1 MDQMSHVYFIRHAAT
16 DMAGTF
22 CGHSDPD
29 VNHLGAT
36 QIVDLVSSLS
46 TKHIAMV
53 YSSDLKRAQ
62 ATASAIAKEKG
73 IPCELHPALREIYFG
88 QWEGLTW
95 EEIER
100 ADPDYA
106 GQWLANFP
114 DLPAPSGEDFRAFE
128 SRVLKEVTQL
138 LQENNHR
145 PIAVVSHAGVLRIVL
160 KHLFGYSAEDARIQ
174 TRTNCCIFD
183 YEHQRASST
192 ALEVCA

>member
-1 MDQMSHVYFIRHAAT
+1 MNHVYFIRHAAT

-29 VNHLGAT
+29 VNHPGAT

-53 YSSDLKRAQ
+53 YSSDLKRART
-62 ATASAIAKEKG
+62 TASAIATEKG
-73 IPCELHPALREIYFG
+73 VPCELRPTLREIYFG
-88 QWEGLTW
+88 QWEGLSW

-106 GQWLANFP
+106 RQWLADYPN
-114 DLPAPSGEDFRAFE
+114 LPAPSGEDFRAFE

-138 LQENNHR
+138 LQENSHR

-183 YEHQRASST
+183 YEPRGISS
-192 ALEVCA
+192 AAFEVSA

>member
-1 MDQMSHVYFIRHAAT
+1 MSHVYFIRHAAT

-29 VNHLGAT
+29 VNPLGAT

-46 TKHIAMV
+46 TKPIAMV
-53 YSSDLKRAQ
+53 YSSDLKRARTT
-62 ATASAIAKEKG
+62 ATAIATEKS
-73 IPCELHPALREIYFG
+73 IPCELRPMLREIYFG

-95 EEIER
+95 EEVER
-100 ADPDYA
+100 ADPDYSR
-106 GQWLANFP
+106 QWLDNFP
-114 DLPAPSGEDFRAFE
+114 NLPAPSGEDFQAFE
-128 SRVLKEVTQL
+128 DRVLKEVTQL

-145 PIAVVSHAGVLRIVL
+145 SIAVVSHAGVLRIVL

-183 YEHQRASST
+183 YEHQGVSSA
-192 ALEVCA
+192 ALEVSA